1 MKFDKGLTRFYADI
15 GKAIALRIKPSA
27 KLDELIKDG
36 NPKPLRDWLK
46 NRFGE
51 SGFHDSDISSLT
63 VPNKGLE
70 LEYNKGLELEYNYEL
85 NNLGERKLTLTWS
98 QLATL
103 LRDDDF
109 RKKYVFPNE
118 QPEHFDDYL
127 SQWEIDNNHL
137 CGNYTDDAHC
147 EFLLTSETDTVVNGK
162 KLGVYCVYCTAEN
175 KIRKINDL
183 SFWTGLSPKF
193 CPKRKALEQNNGEP
207 TEADITLFKQYKE
220 EFDISCNFEK
230 VFGFEHKYAKQ
241 HRDRASELYNEIV
254 NKGLEQ
260 AYKKWREMNREK
272 TEQKSMCDGCANN
285 DGSCRKPKDSEC
297 ERYVSTVHLNNLLFL
312 AKAKSAGK
320 DSVTDFLDKFLE
332 KYPNFD
338 ATRFEELKPFLK
350 TGGKTYLDVFVQ
362 HYPSFELSKVDEFA
376 DDVCVAECFDDV
388 SGCLGNTEGTHDT
401 ACKISCTECWRSECA
416 LQWKLSNGTEKY
428 IEPYLTAEK
437 EEDKMTPNFNFKGF
451 ISEGNQLKQVP
462 LDMLV
467 PYHNHKFKLYEGE
480 RLSDM
485 VNSIKENGVLTP
497 IIVRNMGGEHYEIL
511 AGHNRT
517 NAARLAGLTVIPAIV
532 KENLSDD
539 EAEMYV
545 IETNVMQRGFDDL
558 SISER
563 AAVIAAR
570 HSAMFDENKR
580 RAIERELAALS
591 GNTPADEDEEQEN
604 GEKKSK
610 LAAVGESY
618 GLSKD
623 SVARLIRIDKL
634 SDELKSYVDS
644 GDIPLR
650 AGVNLSYLLPNEQ
663 KMLVRVMID
672 CVNTKISMKQ
682 SELLREL
689 SREKNLTENN
699 VREIVLTGKLTDH
712 SAPTPRKP
720 IKVKISADIGAKY
733 FAPNWDEDKVRQ
745 IVELALEQYFT
756 STDRLIMDEKDEYQI

>member
-1 MKFDKGLTRFYADI
+1 MRWDGQAYASVVKSGLYELFANQIPQASIMGNKEYADYLKNNCEHSTI
-15 GKAIALRIKPSA
+15 LGHNPNVKGMITIKAVNLFANDNGIEIDFINHILNCNNDTSITLSWSLAARHIRAWEYEKAHGDTNAAPSA
-27 KLDELIKDG
+27 TGSDRVKD
-36 NPKPLRDWLK
+36 
-46 NRFGE
+46 
-51 SGFHDSDISSLT
+51 
-63 VPNKGLE
+63 
-70 LEYNKGLELEYNYEL
+70 
-85 NNLGERKLTLTWS
+85 
-98 QLATL
+98 
-103 LRDDDF
+103 
-109 RKKYVFPNE
+109 
-118 QPEHFDDYL
+118 
-127 SQWEIDNNHL
+127 QWDNTHL
-137 CGNYTDDAHC
+137 CGNRFDNNVC
-147 EFLLTSETDTVVNGK
+147 EFFLKTDSNGTTMNGKRLDRCCYYCTSE
-162 KLGVYCVYCTAEN
+162 N
-175 KIRKINDL
+175 KVRKIG
-183 SFWTGLSPKF
+183 SGGSWTGLSPKF

-207 TEADITLFKQYKE
+207 TEADITLFKQYE
-220 EFDISCNFEK
+220 GEFSRACRFDK
-230 VFGFEHKYAKQ
+230 VMGSDNKYAKQ
-241 HRDRASELYNEIV
+241 HWDKANEIYNEIV

-260 AYKKWREMNREK
+260 AYKKWREMNHKK
-272 TEQKSMCDGCANN
+272 TEQQSMCDDCANN
-285 DGSCRKPKDSEC
+285 DGSCLKPTEGEC
-297 ERYVSTVHLNNLLFL
+297 VRYVSIVHLDNLLFL
-312 AKAKSAGK
+312 AKHAGYK
-320 DSVTDFLDKFLE
+320 DSVTDFLDKFLQ

-338 ATRFEELKPFLK
+338 VNRFEELKPFLQTEEK
-350 TGGKTYLDVFVQ
+350 PMLENK
-362 HYPSFELSKVDEFA
+362 A
-376 DDVCVAECFDDV
+376 AEP
-388 SGCLGNTEGTHDT
+388 
-401 ACKISCTECWRSECA
+401 
-416 LQWKLSNGTEKY
+416 EKY
-428 IEPYLTAEK
+428 IEPYLTAKE

-480 RLSDM
+480 RLEDM

-517 NAARLAGLTVIPAIV
+517 NAARLAGLNVIPAIV

-570 HSAMFDENKR
+570 HSAMFDEDKR
-580 RAIERELAALS
+580 KAIERELAALN
-591 GNTPADEDEEQEN
+591 GNAPANEEESDE

-712 SAPTPRKP
+712 SDPTPRKP

-756 STDRLIMDEKDEYQI
+756 NTDRLIMDENDEYQI

>member
-1 MKFDKGLTRFYADI
+1 MKFDKGMTRFYADI

-260 AYKKWREMNREK
+260 AYKKWREMNHKK
-272 TEQKSMCDGCANN
+272 TEQQSMCDGCANN
-285 DGSCRKPKDSEC
+285 DGSCLNPTDGKC
-297 ERYVSTVHLNNLLFL
+297 AVHLENLLFL
-312 AKAKSAGK
+312 AKHAGYNEN
-320 DSVTDFLDKFLE
+320 VTDFLDKFLE

-338 ATRFEELKPFLK
+338 VNRFEELKPFLQTEEK
-350 TGGKTYLDVFVQ
+350 PMLENK
-362 HYPSFELSKVDEFA
+362 A
-376 DDVCVAECFDDV
+376 AEP
-388 SGCLGNTEGTHDT
+388 
-401 ACKISCTECWRSECA
+401 
-416 LQWKLSNGTEKY
+416 EKY
-428 IEPYLTAEK
+428 IEPYLTAKE

-480 RLSDM
+480 RLEDM

-517 NAARLAGLTVIPAIV
+517 NAARLAGLNVIPAIV

-570 HSAMFDENKR
+570 HSAMFDEDKR

-634 SDELKSYVDS
+634 SDKLKSYIDN

-650 AGVNLSYLLPNEQ
+650 AGVNLSYLLSSEQ

-699 VREIVLTGKLTDH
+699 VRVIVLTGNLAAN
-712 SAPTPRKP
+712 SAPRKA

-733 FAPNWDEDKVRQ
+733 FSPNWDEDKVRQ

-756 STDRLIMDEKDEYQI
+756 NTDRLIMDEKDEYQI